1 MGRFL
6 GDDEPALAGGD
17 AADIVKRSADRVT
30 ATNRQ
35 DGLAQVLEEWF

>member
-1 MGRFL
+1 MTQLTEENRSVIG
-6 GDDEPALAGGD
+6 
-17 AADIVKRSADRVT
+17 DIVKRSADRVT